1 MVSDRSLDYTYP
13 EVVVEVGVEVVV
25 DVVVE
30 VVVTVIEAGK
40 TQEQADDTRAKLEHR
55 EANDGMLLTDDMVY
69 DGQ

>member
-1 MVSDRSLDYTYP
+1 MVLDRSLDYTYP
-13 EVVVEVGVEVVV
+13 E
-25 DVVVE
+25 VVVE

>member
-1 MVSDRSLDYTYP
+1 MLLSRLSH
-13 EVVVEVGVEVVV
+13 
-25 DVVVE
+25 
-30 VVVTVIEAGK
+30 VIGAGK